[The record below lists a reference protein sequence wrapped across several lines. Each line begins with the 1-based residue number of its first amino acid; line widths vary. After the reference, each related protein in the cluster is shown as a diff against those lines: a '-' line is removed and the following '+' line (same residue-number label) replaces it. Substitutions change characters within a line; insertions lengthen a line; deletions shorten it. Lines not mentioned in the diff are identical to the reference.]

1 MGIENVSDAVLV
13 AVILRAGV
21 PGVNVVDLA
30 NALIRRYG
38 SLSAMAA
45 ASSAE
50 IAQMRGVGP
59 VKAQMLKAALEI
71 GRRLH
76 LEAVPKR
83 FRIRSPEDVA
93 RLLQDEARVLDQE
106 QFWVLHLDAKN
117 ALRQHPVKVTRGLVD
132 ASLVHPREVFRSAV
146 GTATAAV
153 VLAHNHPSGDT
164 TPSAEDIKITRQ
176 LVSAGRILD
185 IRVLDHV
192 VVGRGRE
199 DGRHVYTSFRES
211 GIVDFS

>member
-1 MGIENVSDAVLV
+1 MDRPESCATGAESAELGDLNYDISESAWRIRDMPERLRPREEIERLGIENVSDAVLV

-83 FRIRSPEDVA
+83 FRIRDRKS
-93 RLLQDEARVLDQE
+93 
-106 QFWVLHLDAKN
+106 
-117 ALRQHPVKVTRGLVD
+117 
-132 ASLVHPREVFRSAV
+132 
-146 GTATAAV
+146 V
-153 VLAHNHPSGDT
+153 V
-164 TPSAEDIKITRQ
+164 
-176 LVSAGRILD
+176 
-185 IRVLDHV
+185 
-192 VVGRGRE
+192 
-199 DGRHVYTSFRES
+199 
-211 GIVDFS
+211 